1 MTINY
6 HVEAKKLFSYSQ
18 EKRRDFHMHPEL
30 GFREVRTASIVAK
43 ELSQLGLKVEIG
55 IADTGVT
62 TVIDSGKPGKTCML
76 RFDMDA
82 LPIQEDTGAE
92 YASQNAGVMHACGH
106 DAHIAIGLT
115 TAKLLAKSRDNFC
128 GAVKLVFQPAEE
140 GLGGAERM
148 IHEGVLNNPRPDFAL
163 GIHVWNE
170 QPLGWLGLAAG
181 PVMAAGEIF
190 RVIIRGRGGH
200 GALPSNAVDPVLAT
214 AQVISML
221 QSIVSRNVHPQKTA
235 VVSVT
240 AVHGGKAFNVI
251 PQEVEIQGTIRTFE
265 PAVREMVLHNFYRIV
280 EGTAN
285 SLGCTVEIDL
295 QPLTP
300 ALVNNEQVTDI
311 VQQTAKK
318 LYPDAPV
325 DTHFATMGSED
336 MAYFLKEIPG
346 CFIFIG
352 SANQQRGF
360 AALHHHPKFDID
372 ESVLPLATGL
382 IASAAVELLAR

>member
-1 MTINY
+1 
-6 HVEAKKLFSYSQ
+6 
-18 EKRRDFHMHPEL
+18 
-30 GFREVRTASIVAK
+30 
-43 ELSQLGLKVEIG
+43 
-55 IADTGVT
+55 
-62 TVIDSGKPGKTCML
+62 
-76 RFDMDA
+76 
-82 LPIQEDTGAE
+82 
-92 YASQNAGVMHACGH
+92 
-106 DAHIAIGLT
+106 
-115 TAKLLAKSRDNFC
+115 
-128 GAVKLVFQPAEE
+128 
-140 GLGGAERM
+140 
-148 IHEGVLNNPRPDFAL
+148 
-163 GIHVWNE
+163 
-170 QPLGWLGLAAG
+170 
-181 PVMAAGEIF
+181 
-190 RVIIRGRGGH
+190 
-200 GALPSNAVDPVLAT
+200 
-214 AQVISML
+214 ML